1 MSMLFILLLAV
12 AEYLM
17 EATQAIMDLFWLT
30 LTLTLTPN
38 PDHSP
43 SWQERW
49 KQLSYDLS
57 DKSLGISGIS
67 QQQTGDKY
75 GPS

>member
-12 AEYLM
+12 TEYLM

>member
-1 MSMLFILLLAV
+1 MLFILLLAV
-12 AEYLM
+12 TEYLM